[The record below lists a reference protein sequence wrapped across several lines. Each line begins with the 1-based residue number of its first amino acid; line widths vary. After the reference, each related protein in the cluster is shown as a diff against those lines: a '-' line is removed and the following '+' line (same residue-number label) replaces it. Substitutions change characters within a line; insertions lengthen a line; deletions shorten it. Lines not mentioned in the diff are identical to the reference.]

1 MRYTVTMGY
10 TVTIT
15 THIYIIYIHIICI
28 YIYRYYIYMDILYI
42 VYGYIYIY
50 IIYIHIICIHIHYIY
65 TLCIYGY
72 TVYNIWIY
80 IYIYIYMDIYIYMY
94 GDSETPQQL
103 WFINAG
109 RKHQAFMLESG
120 VTFSEAVTCRPGWE
134 RWVAWLDPHLKWVWV
149 TIAKFMG
156 SEIESLQERMIWW
169 CLMLKPMIW
178 GNGKVYFLVIHHG
191 H

>member
-1 MRYTVTMGY
+1 MD
-10 TVTIT
+10 
-15 THIYIIYIHIICI
+15 IYIYIHYIYTHYMYIYTLYI
-28 YIYRYYIYMDILYI
+28 YIHYVYMDILYI
-42 VYGYIYIY
+42 IYGYIYIY
-50 IIYIHIICIHIHYIY
+50 IYIY
-65 TLCIYGY
+65 G
-72 TVYNIWIY
+72 Y
-80 IYIYIYMDIYIYMY
+80 IYIYVWGFRD
-94 GDSETPQQL
+94 PQQL
-103 WFINAG
+103 WLINAG